1 MLENL
6 TKYSVF
12 KYFEEISKI
21 PRKSGN
27 EQEIVKYLENFARK
41 RNLKYYTDKYNNI
54 VIIKEASKGQEL
66 KKTIAI
72 QAHTDMICEKQDDV
86 QHDFLNDPL
95 ELYIEGDYI
104 KAKGTTLGADN
115 GIGVAYI
122 LALLDSDDI
131 ISPKLECIFTSEEET
146 TMLGAINL
154 DMDKIESNRIISLD
168 GSKEGKMLIR

>member
-1 MLENL
+1 M
-6 TKYSVF
+6 YSIRISI
-12 KYFEEISKI
+12 EISKI

-115 GIGVAYI
+115 G
-122 LALLDSDDI
+122 
-131 ISPKLECIFTSEEET
+131 
-146 TMLGAINL
+146 
-154 DMDKIESNRIISLD
+154 
-168 GSKEGKMLIR
+168 

>member
-1 MLENL
+1 M
-6 TKYSVF
+6 
-12 KYFEEISKI
+12 
-21 PRKSGN
+21 
-27 EQEIVKYLENFARK
+27 LENFARK

-168 GSKEGKMLIR
+168 GSKEGKMLISSAECKEWICTLPYKTQKNE

>member
-54 VIIKEASKGQEL
+54 VIIKEASKGQEF
-66 KKTIAI
+66 KKTVAI
-72 QAHTDMICEKQDDV
+72 QAHTDMICEKQDNV

-95 ELYIEGDYI
+95 KLYVDGDYI
-104 KAKGTTLGADN
+104 RAKGTTLGADN

-122 LALLDSDDI
+122 
-131 ISPKLECIFTSEEET
+131 
-146 TMLGAINL
+146 
-154 DMDKIESNRIISLD
+154 
-168 GSKEGKMLIR
+168 